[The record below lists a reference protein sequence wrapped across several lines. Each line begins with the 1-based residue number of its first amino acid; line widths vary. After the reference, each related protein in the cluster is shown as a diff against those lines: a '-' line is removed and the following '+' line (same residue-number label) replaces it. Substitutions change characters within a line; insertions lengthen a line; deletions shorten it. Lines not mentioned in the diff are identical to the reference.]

1 MAPAL
6 RRGRLLSSIA
16 AAVAVAIVLL
26 GLAGALHS
34 ARATEAPLLPRLEA
48 ETPDG
53 AYLETNANEIKG
65 EHVNRLLL
73 KFNGYIH
80 NGGRGAVDVRGAR
93 TAPATSEATKQKVKR
108 DEEKSEETLG
118 STELEELATP
128 KMGVIQREF
137 APVKKSS
144 EELEVDREPAA
155 ERPLTEAEL
164 FYSASDGHDHWHLQ
178 HVAKYVLEN
187 KAGEVKSPGQK
198 VGFCLDDSLH
208 RDESKGPPT
217 PAYSDGVPPFRHFCE
232 QYKPETKT
240 VYEGISPGWSDLY
253 GSYLAWQWVD
263 VSNVLPGE
271 YVIAEEVDP
280 EHGPGLQEESGG
292 KKTSTSLAVIV
303 PGYDAEAPPPAAT
316 EFGQAKAIPLKSKA
330 WLAPKSERENPETHK
345 LLPETGSVEYVVS
358 HQPQHG
364 HVTISGTTATYTP
377 EGGFSGT
384 DGFTYVAKD
393 KSSPEFPNKPVE
405 AAATITVGA
414 APPNPEVT
422 IESSPSGL
430 TTATTAPLEAR
441 ESDDGSGIE
450 WTTTGGSI
458 KAEGNG
464 EKAVLTAPST
474 PETITV
480 TATLKDKKASKSIAI
495 PITAP
500 APAEPAPSVPVEIPQ
515 TGGSGGVA
523 GNTASHGLSHPR
535 AMLFGRRLVITT
547 TPYAAGRLKV
557 EALVGKRVLGSCGAV
572 TPARRQFTCHI
583 KLPSKF
589 SLKAHISIVASLKE
603 ADNKTST
610 IRLSARVI
618 PQMKMV
624 MASSIGGAAALRIT
638 GFWCSPSMLVPTLAY
653 ESDSVS
659 PRAVPS
665 RPRRLAQ

>member
-1 MAPAL
+1 MAPAS

-16 AAVAVAIVLL
+16 AVVAVAVVLL
-26 GLAGALHS
+26 GLSGPLHS

-53 AYLETNANEIKG
+53 AYLETNATEIKG
-65 EHVNRLLL
+65 EHANRLLL

-80 NGGRGAVDVRGAR
+80 NGGRGAVDVRGERA
-93 TAPATSEATKQKVKR
+93 APVTSEATKQKVKR
-108 DEEKSEETLG
+108 DEEKSEETLEG
-118 STELEELATP
+118 PELEELATP
-128 KMGVIQREF
+128 KMRVTQREF
-137 APVKKSS
+137 APVKKAS
-144 EELEVDREPAA
+144 EELEVDREPAS
-155 ERPLTEAEL
+155 EHPLTEAEL

-178 HVAKYVLEN
+178 HVAKYILET

-263 VSNVLPGE
+263 VSNVTPGE

-280 EHGPGLQEESGG
+280 EHGPGVQEESGG
-292 KKTSTSLAVIV
+292 RKTATSLAVIV
-303 PGYDAEAPPPAAT
+303 PGYDAEAPPAAAT
-316 EFGQAKAIPLKSKA
+316 EYAQPKAITLKSKV
-330 WLAPKSERENPETHK
+330 WIAPKSQRENPETHK
-345 LLPETGSVEYVVS
+345 LLQETGAVEYVIS
-358 HQPQHG
+358 HQPEHG
-364 HVTISGTTATYTP
+364 HVTISGAVATYTP
-377 EGGFSGT
+377 EAGFSGT
-384 DGFTYVAKD
+384 DHFTYAAKD
-393 KSSPEFPNKPVE
+393 KSSPEFPKKPVE
-405 AAATITVGA
+405 ATATITVGA
-414 APPNPEVT
+414 APPHPEVT
-422 IESSPSGL
+422 IETSPSGL
-430 TTATTAPLEAR
+430 TTATTAALEAR

-458 KAEGNG
+458 KSEGNG
-464 EKAVLTAPST
+464 EKATLTAP
-474 PETITV
+474 PVPGTITV

-500 APAEPAPSVPVEIPQ
+500 APAEPAPSVPVETPQ

-523 GNTASHGLSHPR
+523 GNSTSHGLSHPR

-547 TPYAAGRLKV
+547 TPYAGGRIKV
-557 EALVGKRVLGSCGAV
+557 EALLGKRVLGTCDAL

-583 KLPSKF
+583 KLPAKL
-589 SLKAHISIVASLKE
+589 SLKAHIAIVASLKE
-603 ADNKTST
+603 SSDKVST
-610 IRLSARVI
+610 IRLAGRVI
-618 PQMKMV
+618 PEMKMV
-624 MASSIGGAAALRIT
+624 MASSIGSAEARRIA
-638 GFWCSPSMLVPTLAY
+638 GFWCSPSMLVPTLSY
-653 ESDSVS
+653 EASSVT
-659 PRAVPS
+659 PPAVPS